1 MSPSLTHLV
10 LLPAYNPGP
19 RLAGVVAEVLRH
31 WRPVLLVV
39 DGSTDGSHLPVVA
52 MAEQEP
58 GLRVLV
64 MPRNGGKGAA
74 VLAGLR
80 DAVAQG
86 FTHALVMDADGQ
98 HPAAS
103 IAGFMAASQH
113 QPGAMILGRP
123 IFGPDVPPERLY
135 GRKLSTGLV
144 RFETLGPAIADP
156 LFGFRVYPARP
167 LLDVMAPRRGGRR
180 YDFDTEAAVRLFW
193 SGMPAVNLAAPV
205 RYFRP
210 SEGGVSHFHYGRDNL
225 RLAWMHTRL
234 ITELLLCRFPAV
246 LRQRRQMARLAAVVA
261 PVLLLLS
268 GLLASETAA
277 RAAEEPPLI
286 STEHRLVLEPVDP
299 AWRDVLAGLDQR
311 ATVDAPFEEHRW
323 FPFRKKPVVL
333 KGEVRI
339 DAARGLSLYYR
350 EPKESI
356 VIIDRLG
363 MLLRQ
368 GGRETTP
375 PADARAGAA
384 NEALLHI
391 LRFDFASLAAGFELY
406 GRRTDKAWTLALV
419 PRAEELRR
427 TLGAIIVSG
436 EADLVR
442 RIELRR
448 SAVQRVE
455 IFVGDPRATAPFTA
469 EELHR
474 FFR

>member
-1 MSPSLTHLV
+1 MSPSPTHLV

-19 RLAGVVAEVLRH
+19 RLPGVVAEVLRH

-64 MPRNGGKGAA
+64 LPRNGGKGAA

-103 IAGFMAASQH
+103 IAGFMAASMRE
-113 QPGAMILGRP
+113 PGAMILGRP
-123 IFGPDVPPERLY
+123 IFGPDVPSERLY
-135 GRKLSTGLV
+135 GRKLSNGLV
-144 RFETLGPAIADP
+144 CFETLGPAIDDT

-193 SGMPAVNLAAPV
+193 SGLPAVNLAAPV
-205 RYFRP
+205 RYFKP

-234 ITELLLCRFPAV
+234 ITELLLRRFPAL
-246 LRQRRQMARLAAVVA
+246 LRQRRRMAKLSAMVV
-261 PVLLLLS
+261 PFLLLLS
-268 GLLASETAA
+268 GLLASATAA

-286 STEHRLVLEPVDP
+286 SAEHRLVLEPVDP

-311 ATVDAPFEEHRW
+311 STVEAPFEEHRW
-323 FPFRKKPVVL
+323 FPFHKKPVVL

-339 DAARGLSLYYR
+339 DAARGLSLQYR
-350 EPKESI
+350 EPKESL
-356 VIIDRLG
+356 VIIDRQG

-406 GRRTDKAWTLALV
+406 GRRTDQAWTLALV
-419 PRAEELRR
+419 PRAEDLRR

-455 IFVGDPRATAPFTA
+455 IFVGDPRPTAPFTA

>member
-1 MSPSLTHLV
+1 
-10 LLPAYNPGP
+10 
-19 RLAGVVAEVLRH
+19 
-31 WRPVLLVV
+31 
-39 DGSTDGSHLPVVA
+39 
-52 MAEQEP
+52 
-58 GLRVLV
+58 
-64 MPRNGGKGAA
+64 
-74 VLAGLR
+74 
-80 DAVAQG
+80 
-86 FTHALVMDADGQ
+86 
-98 HPAAS
+98 
-103 IAGFMAASQH
+103 
-113 QPGAMILGRP
+113 
-123 IFGPDVPPERLY
+123 
-135 GRKLSTGLV
+135 
-144 RFETLGPAIADP
+144 
-156 LFGFRVYPARP
+156 
-167 LLDVMAPRRGGRR
+167 
-180 YDFDTEAAVRLFW
+180 VRLFW
-193 SGMPAVNLAAPV
+193 SGMPAVNLAASV

-234 ITELLLCRFPAV
+234 ITELLLHRFPSV
-246 LRQRRQMARLAAVVA
+246 LRRRRQMAKLSAVIA
-261 PVLLLLS
+261 PVLLLLP
-268 GLLASETAA
+268 GLLAFATAA

-286 STEHRLVLEPVDP
+286 SAEHRLVLEPVDP

-339 DAARGLSLYYR
+339 DAAQGLSLHYR

-356 VIIDRLG
+356 VIIDRQG

-391 LRFDFASLAAGFELY
+391 LRFDFATLAASFELY

-427 TLGAIIVSG
+427 TLGAIIVTG

-455 IFVGDPRATAPFTA
+455 IFVGDPRPPAPFTA